1 LLALS
6 LFVIAEFQLN
16 NTFAKSNEHTDVTL
30 DRLDTKSNNR
40 INPDSSVEKDI
51 PSVELSYGG
60 KTHKMLPFVVVQ
72 DQDIHKLNFPQLP
85 DDFKP
90 TLRIP
95 QEEAFSLIFDSKPR
109 ETNAFIIDYDA
120 DVTEISPVNKLGKNS
135 FSISGVHGP
144 RTLEVRTIYPN
155 DEYVTYTLLVDVG
168 KNGPGSNAEYI
179 EKDLIEPAQSSV
191 NSGTSDQES
200 DIQSYQS
207 SNEMDTASVAERIQS
222 EYGGLIGASNPVA
235 TDSSNP
241 VATDSSNPV
250 ATDSSN
256 PVATDSSNPVE
267 TDSSNPVETD
277 SSNPVANDMIRP
289 VSEMSTTGSS
299 CMDFE
304 IPVENMTTRN
314 NSTITDSSMA
324 TNITQE
330 STPWVQIDLGS
341 SRKICG
347 LNVQFKEDPDE
358 VRFFTVELSTD
369 GTSYSEPKY
378 YSNSGSGTSGEIYN
392 LNEEPVSARYI
403 KVTELGRNGTDTN
416 WASEI
421 KVLGLKD

>member
-1 LLALS
+1 LNPKLDLPPDFSNKLVVILLALS

-16 NTFAKSNEHTDVTL
+16 NTLAKSNEHTDVNL
-30 DRLDTKSNNR
+30 DRPDTKSNYRN
-40 INPDSSVEKDI
+40 NQDSTLEEDI

-95 QEEAFSLIFDSKPR
+95 QEEAFSLVFDSKPR

-168 KNGPGSNAEYI
+168 KNGPGSNAEFI
-179 EKDLIEPAQSSV
+179 GEDLAEPAQTSI
-191 NSGTSDQES
+191 NLGTSGQES
-200 DIQSYQS
+200 NIQSYQS

-222 EYGGLIGASNPVA
+222 EYGGIIEASNPVE
-235 TDSSNP
+235 
-241 VATDSSNPV
+241 
-250 ATDSSN
+250 
-256 PVATDSSNPVE
+256 TDSSNPVE

-277 SSNPVANDMIRP
+277 SSNPVETDMIRP
-289 VSEMSTTGSS
+289 VPEKSTTGSS

-324 TNITQE
+324 SNTTQE

-341 SRKICG
+341 SKQICG
-347 LNVQFKEDPDE
+347 LNVQFKEDPDK
-358 VRFFTVELSTD
+358 VRFFTVEVSTD
-369 GTSYSEPKY
+369 GTLYSEPKY

-392 LNEEPVSARYI
+392 LDEEPVSARYI